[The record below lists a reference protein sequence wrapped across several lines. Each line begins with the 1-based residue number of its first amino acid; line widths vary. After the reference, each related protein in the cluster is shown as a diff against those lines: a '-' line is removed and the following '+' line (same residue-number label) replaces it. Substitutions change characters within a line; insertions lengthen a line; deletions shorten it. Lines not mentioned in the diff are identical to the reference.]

1 MWFESPAYILA
12 RNNLSRKTIV
22 PAQLYHTKWILVA
35 IVLHF
40 LNVTKSSPVATTTTH
55 RLDAITYTYT
65 LLIGVKAFLPPPRK
79 FSTPEPYTLCWPTQ
93 TATTNGWGF
102 SCFALMFVRLKS
114 VSIGHTQHSAHVW
127 EAKEYFNNLYHK
139 AFARFLSIGLVERDF
154 GQKNRKICH
163 FSICDK
169 TISITHT
176 HTSHTTKNSLI
187 TFLA

>member
-114 VSIGHTQHSAHVW
+114 VSIGHTQHSLMF
-127 EAKEYFNNLYHK
+127 EKL
-139 AFARFLSIGLVERDF
+139 
-154 GQKNRKICH
+154 KN
-163 FSICDK
+163 
-169 TISITHT
+169 TSITCITRHLHVSLVLDWWSEILDKKTEKYAIFPFAIKPLVSHT